1 MTSTETSAFTQK
13 TLDLYPAHKWLF
25 IGLNVGLT
33 VNQCHRRYALV
44 GFVATTDHW
53 AHLFNPFLYLQ
64 KRHYR

>member
-13 TLDLYPAHKWLF
+13 NPRLIPGSQMAVYWSERRIDC
-25 IGLNVGLT
+25 
-33 VNQCHRRYALV
+33 NQCHRRFTLV